1 MAAEGFKRKLT
12 AILSTDVVGYSRLM
26 GEDEAATVKT
36 LETYK
41 RVISDLILQHR
52 GRVVDSP
59 GDNLLAEFASVVDA
73 VHCGVAVQ
81 KEIETHNLELPET
94 RRMQF
99 RIGINLGDVIEEAD
113 RLYGDGVNIAARLES
128 LAEPGGICISKTAF
142 DHIETKLPLGYVY
155 LGKQSVKNITK
166 RVGVYKVLM
175 EPRVKAR
182 RRFRY
187 FALISILL
195 VAVGVAVFWRFD
207 FPLVGPK
214 FDKASEIFWQFALS
228 LVGKAEK
235 APGEQ
240 TAYPLPDTARV
251 PAPASKAET
260 LVPAPPAAPA
270 KPAVPETTAE
280 DYFNK
285 GQEAKE
291 PQEKI
296 EFYNQAIKLNP
307 QYAQAYNYRGLAY
320 FEKKFYEI
328 ALSDYNKAIIL
339 EPNNANP
346 YNNLG
351 NYYATVKK
359 DYDRALREYDKAIA
373 LSPNDAR
380 VYSNRGFAYDRNK
393 DPENA
398 MKDYNKALELDPE
411 LANAYI
417 NRGGLYLDKKQLVQA
432 LQDFD
437 KAIELDPLNAS
448 GYYSRGSLYYQKREY
463 AKALQ
468 DFNRAIEL
476 NPNYS
481 LAYAGRGAV
490 YITKKEGAKALK
502 DYDKAVELNPDN
514 HDIRVMRENLKKQL
528 HWNTTAK

>member
-1 MAAEGFKRKLT
+1 MTAEGFKRKLT
-12 AILSTDVVGYSRLM
+12 TILSTDVAGYSRLM

-52 GRVVDSP
+52 GRVVDST
-59 GDNLLAEFASVVDA
+59 GDNLLAEFSSVVDA
-73 VHCGVAVQ
+73 VQCGVAVQ
-81 KEIETHNLELPET
+81 KEIQARNLELPET

-155 LGKQSVKNITK
+155 LGKQTVKNITK
-166 RVGVYKVLM
+166 PVGVYQVLM

-187 FALISILL
+187 LVLICVLL
-195 VAVGVAVFWRFD
+195 LAVGAAVFWR
-207 FPLVGPK
+207 
-214 FDKASEIFWQFALS
+214 FALS
-228 LVGKAEK
+228 LVGPKVEK
-235 APGEQ
+235 APGQ
-240 TAYPLPDTARV
+240 QMAYPLPDTARV
-251 PAPASKAET
+251 PAPAAKAET
-260 LVPAPPAAPA
+260 PVPAPPAAPA
-270 KPAVPETTAE
+270 KPAAPEMTAE

-285 GQEAKE
+285 GQEAEE

-307 QYAQAYNYRGLAY
+307 RYAKAYNYRGLAY
-320 FEKKFYEI
+320 FEKKFYEM
-328 ALSDYNKAIIL
+328 AVNDYHKAITL

-351 NYYATVKK
+351 NYYAVKK
-359 DYDRALREYDKAIA
+359 DYDRALREYDKAIT

-380 VYSNRGFAYDRNK
+380 IYSNRGFAYDRKK

-398 MKDYNKALELDPE
+398 MKDYNKALELDPK
-411 LANAYI
+411 LAKAYI
-417 NRGGLYLDKKQLVQA
+417 NRGGLYIEKKELDKA

-437 KAIELDPLNAS
+437 KAIELDPLYAN
-448 GYYSRGSLYYQKREY
+448 GYYSRGSLYYQKEEY
-463 AKALQ
+463 EKALK

-481 LAYAGRGAV
+481 LAYVGRGAV

-514 HDIRVMRENLKKQL
+514 HDIREIRENLKKQL
-528 HWNTTAK
+528 R